1 MSTEVEELRAR
12 VGALEDR
19 EEIRRLIQEYRRALD
34 ERDLHAFSMLFARG
48 GTWKGR
54 LGEATGPEAIRTM
67 LEQTLDDN
75 PPAPGPTL
83 FHLNTDP
90 AIELDGDRATAA
102 LFWAHVRR
110 DGVDAPEVPTL
121 GYYNDTLVK
130 EDGRWRFQRRE
141 VTRLIPHG

>member
-1 MSTEVEELRAR
+1 
-12 VGALEDR
+12 
-19 EEIRRLIQEYRRALD
+19 
-34 ERDLHAFSMLFARG
+34 
-48 GTWKGR
+48 
-54 LGEATGPEAIRTM
+54 M

-90 AIELDGDRATAA
+90 AIELHGDRATAA

-110 DGVDAPEVPTL
+110 DGVDAPEIPTL

>member
-1 MSTEVEELRAR
+1 MPTEIEELRAR
-12 VGALEDR
+12 VSALEDR
-19 EEIRRLIQEYRRALD
+19 EEIRRLVQEYRRALD
-34 ERDLHAFSMLFARG
+34 ERDLHAFSMLFAKN

-54 LGEATGPEAIRTM
+54 LGEATGPEAIRIM

-83 FHLNTDP
+83 YHLNTDP
-90 AIELDGDRATAA
+90 AIELHGDRATAA

-110 DGVDAPEVPTL
+110 DGVDGPEIPTL